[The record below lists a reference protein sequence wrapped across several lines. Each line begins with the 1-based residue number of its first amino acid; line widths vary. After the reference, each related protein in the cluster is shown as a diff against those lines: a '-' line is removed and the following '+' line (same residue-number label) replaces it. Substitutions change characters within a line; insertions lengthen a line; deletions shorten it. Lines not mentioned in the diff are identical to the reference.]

1 MPTDYHTVKAWFAQ
15 IKEMEDDA
23 ESIRA
28 EIQRYEDNATQCT
41 QKLSGMPG
49 GSGQDKIADCV
60 ANTDD
65 ACRRLAN
72 LELEIKRR
80 KDEAVRRIGRI
91 PNSKSSEL
99 IKSSLYGYYVL
110 HHKQIVIARELLL
123 PCENRVSLY
132 IRLGC
137 QHLAQIWDEFPTG

>member
-1 MPTDYHTVKAWFAQ
+1 MTDYHTVKDWFAQ
-15 IKEMEDDA
+15 IWEMEDDA
-23 ESIRA
+23 ESLRL
-28 EIQRYEDNATQCT
+28 EIQRYRDNATQCT

-49 GSGQDKIADCV
+49 GSGRDKIADCV

-65 ACRRLAN
+65 ACRRLAS

-80 KDEAVRRIGRI
+80 KDEAIRRIGRI
-91 PNSKSSEL
+91 PNSKSSGL

-137 QHLAQIWDEFPTG
+137 QHLAQIWDEFE